1 MADVDDEDNTSR
13 TLVFRLHDS
22 TPRVVREVLLER
34 GWEEF
39 DEQQQ
44 DETTWNL
51 QWRTSAFRTSDH
63 DNIKPW
69 QRLNHHPRTAQM
81 TKKDCLAR
89 HLRRMKGIYG
99 PSYYEFSPVVFI
111 LPNNYS
117 NFLAEYT
124 KERYNK
130 KSSYWICKPTDMS
143 RGRGI
148 FIFQDIKDLAYDC
161 TVIVQKYITNPL
173 LISGYKFD
181 LRIYVCVTCFC
192 PLTIYVYQEGLVRFA
207 TEKFNLSSLDNIF
220 SHLTNTS
227 INKYSTSY
235 TADKERVG
243 SGCKWTF
250 SQFRSYLRSLEV
262 DDGLLWQRIYN
273 IVTMTLLSIAPSI
286 PQYPNCFELF
296 GFDILI
302 DDTLKPWL
310 LEVNYSPAL
319 SLDCPNDFTV
329 KKRLISDI
337 IDLLNYKSN
346 DFQGDNSKKCNTTPD
361 PLHGSGQQTSCKC
374 NNISQ
379 NSRELRNCNSVTQLT
394 QSSQLKE
401 NYDQLASSRNTP
413 HKTSRLDNDNE
424 TRAVQKE
431 ESELLFNCNSAEK
444 SILDP
449 HDDMMNKGIISSG
462 KTSMCPRKTLT
473 SRLRERMN
481 MPQRLAV
488 SKLPLA
494 LSSPRAKAGA
504 NFTAKWRPIDY
515 PLFPLYYISDVDQM
529 PPAHVGDFLLVF
541 PFNQPSLLASRNGTD
556 VKLIIQE
563 LSKIMQKMSM
573 DIKVA

>member
-1 MADVDDEDNTSR
+1 MAEGDDEDNTLR

-44 DETTWNL
+44 NETKWNL
-51 QWRTSAFRTSDH
+51 QWRNSSFRTSDH
-63 DNIKPW
+63 DNVKPW

-89 HLRRMKGIYG
+89 HLKRMKGIYG

-117 NFLAEYT
+117 HFLAEYT
-124 KERYNK
+124 KEKCNK

-148 FIFQDIKDLAYDC
+148 FIFQDIKDLAYDS

-220 SHLTNTS
+220 AHLTNTS

-250 SQFRSYLRSLEV
+250 GQFRSYLRSLEV
-262 DDGLLWQRIYN
+262 DDVLLWQRIYN

-310 LEVNYSPAL
+310 LEVNYSPAM

-329 KKRLISDI
+329 KKSLINDI
-337 IDLLNYKSN
+337 IDLLNYKSS
-346 DFQGDNSKKCNTTPD
+346 DFQSDSINTAPG
-361 PLHGSGQQTSCKC
+361 PLHGSGQQTYCKC
-374 NNISQ
+374 DNISQ
-379 NSRELRNCNSVTQLT
+379 SSRELKHYNSLKT
-394 QSSQLKE
+394 SQLKE
-401 NYDQLASSRNTP
+401 NYEQLATSRSAP
-413 HKTSRLDNDNE
+413 YKTSRLDNDNE
-424 TRAVQKE
+424 TQVAPKE
-431 ESELLFNCNSAEK
+431 ESGMFCNCNSVKK
-444 SILDP
+444 SLLDH
-449 HDDMMNKGIISSG
+449 HDDIANKGMISYG
-462 KTSMCPRKTLT
+462 KTSMSPRKTVT
-473 SRLRERMN
+473 SRLRERLN
-481 MPQRLAV
+481 MPQRLVV
-488 SKLPLA
+488 SKLPSV
-494 LSSPRAKAGA
+494 LSTTKAKTRV
-504 NFTAKWRPIDY
+504 NCIVNTARWRSSDY
-515 PLFPLYYISDVDQM
+515 TLFPLYYISDIDQM
-529 PPAHVGDFLLVF
+529 PPARVGDFLLVF
-541 PFNQPSLLASRNGTD
+541 PFNQASLLASKNGTD
-556 VKLIIQE
+556 VKIIIQE
-563 LSKIMQKMSM
+563 ISKIMQKISM
-573 DIKVA
+573 PIKAA